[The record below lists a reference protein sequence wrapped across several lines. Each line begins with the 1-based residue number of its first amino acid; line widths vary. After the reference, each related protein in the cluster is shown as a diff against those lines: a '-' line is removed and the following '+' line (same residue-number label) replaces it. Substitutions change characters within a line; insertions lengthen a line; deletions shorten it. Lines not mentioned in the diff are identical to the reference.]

1 MRLPQEKTVVISK
14 SDLRPAALRFRRT
27 IAGRGR
33 PGRGARLRRVNIGA
47 GLWFRRG
54 WATVDLYAP
63 PGTADFLIDLRE
75 PAALPFDDGSV
86 SLVFTSHLLEH
97 LTDDQVAG
105 LLGESARVL
114 EPGGVMRISV
124 PNGESAI
131 AAYRRGDRDF
141 FETGGVTCKGPT
153 LEHLLVNFL
162 ASYRDE
168 RGDHGP
174 DIDPDEV
181 KRRVEEQSLE
191 EFGAWCV
198 SRIPA
203 DATYVAHVN
212 AYDYAKL
219 ERMLKAAGFAEVE
232 QSQFRASKVA
242 ELRHRKF
249 DNRPRVSLYV
259 EATK

>member
-1 MRLPQEKTVVISK
+1 MPQERNVVSK
-14 SDLRPAALRFRRT
+14 SDIRPAAVRLRRM
-27 IAGRGR
+27 IAGRGKADR
-33 PGRGARLRRVNIGA
+33 VARLRRVNIGA
-47 GLWFRRG
+47 GLWFRPG

-63 PGTADFLIDLRE
+63 SGTADFLIDLRQ
-75 PAALPFDDGSV
+75 PATLPFADGRL
-86 SLVFTSHLLEH
+86 SLAFTSHLLEH
-97 LTDDQVAG
+97 LTDAQVTG
-105 LLGESARVL
+105 LLGECARVL
-114 EPGGVMRISV
+114 EPGGVLRISV
-124 PNGESAI
+124 PSAESAI
-131 AAYRRGDRDF
+131 AAYRRGDRSF

-174 DIDPDEV
+174 DIDPDDV

-198 SRIPA
+198 AQIPS

-212 AYDYAKL
+212 AYDFAKL
-219 ERMLKAAGFAEVE
+219 ERMLKAAGFSEVV
-232 QSQFRASKVA
+232 QSQYRASKVP
-242 ELRHRKF
+242 ELRHRKV